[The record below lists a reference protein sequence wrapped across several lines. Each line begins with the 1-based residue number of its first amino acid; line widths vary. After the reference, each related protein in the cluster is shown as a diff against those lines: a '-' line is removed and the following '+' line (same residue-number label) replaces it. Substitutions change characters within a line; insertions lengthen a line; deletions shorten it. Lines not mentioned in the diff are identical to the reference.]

1 MKRKNIAT
9 AAIITLAAVA
19 LIFSGCHRDDSGRT
33 SITFGTAGA
42 AGTFFV
48 VGAAMSQT
56 VNEYSDFLHVTA
68 QVTNGSVENIN
79 LTNVGE
85 MDMGM
90 SNSDGV
96 FWATTGTG
104 PFEGRPQNIS
114 VVMSLYLSTGQMA
127 TLRGSGINSWADLR
141 GRRVVLGPPGT
152 TIIEMSRAIL
162 RAYGIDP
169 DNDITPLYLA
179 FDEGLSELMDG
190 TVAASFFV
198 AAAPTAAMTNATST
212 GRVQLLSVSESV
224 IDRVSTEMPFF
235 TPHVIPAGTYPHM
248 DSDVLSLKIMT
259 EIFANNNV
267 PEDVIYEFVRMTLDN
282 TSHFVGSHVAAQE
295 INIYTAASSSSR
307 YHPGALRFF
316 RSRGVLP

>member
-1 MKRKNIAT
+1 MRRKMIVTLT
-9 AAIITLAAVA
+9 AITLAATLLVVP
-19 LIFSGCHRDDSGRT
+19 GCAGEDTGRV

-56 VNEYSDFLHVTA
+56 VNELSEFLHVTA

-85 MDMGM
+85 MHMGM

-96 FWATTGTG
+96 YWATTGTG
-104 PFEGRPQNIS
+104 PFAGRPQNIS

-162 RAYGIDP
+162 RHYGIDP
-169 DNDITPLYLA
+169 DNDIRPVFLA

-190 TVAASFFV
+190 TVDATFFV
-198 AAAPTAAMTNATST
+198 AAAPTAAMTNATAT
-212 GRVQLLSVSESV
+212 GRIQLLGVSESV
-224 IDRVSTEMPFF
+224 VESVSNEMPFF
-235 TPHVIPAGTYPHM
+235 TPHVIPIGTYPHM
-248 DSDVLSLKIMT
+248 DSDVNTLKIMT
-259 EIFANNNV
+259 EIFANNDV

-282 TSHFVGSHVAAQE
+282 TDHFVGSHVAAQE
-295 INIYTAASSSSR
+295 INLYTAASSISR

-316 RSRGVLP
+316 RERGVLP